1 MESECNICINQQR
14 IDYLEKGYEEL
25 KEGSKVTNNNVALI
39 ITNNS
44 ENRIHFE
51 QIFDSLKSIAVNLTK
66 VTESLESNSKET
78 VKTEYAVETLKLTTD
93 KLTIDVKEANTQIGL
108 IQEAPLKSYN
118 ALKNT
123 AYGCVISAV
132 IGGLVVHFLP
142 IILLLL

>member
-1 MESECNICINQQR
+1 MEGECKICINQQR

-25 KEGSKVTNNNVALI
+25 KEGSKVTNNNVAMI
-39 ITNNS
+39 INNNS
-44 ENRIHFE
+44 QDKIHFE
-51 QIFDSLKSIAVNLTK
+51 QIFESLKGIALNLNKVTDSLET
-66 VTESLESNSKET
+66 NSKAT
-78 VKTEYAVETLKLTTD
+78 MKTEYAVETLKLTTD